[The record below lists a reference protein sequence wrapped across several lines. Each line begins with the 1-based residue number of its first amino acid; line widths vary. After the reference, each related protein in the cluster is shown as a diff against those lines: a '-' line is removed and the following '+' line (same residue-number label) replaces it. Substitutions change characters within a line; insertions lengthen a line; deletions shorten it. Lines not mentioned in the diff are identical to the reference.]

1 MVTLA
6 RLHLLACC
14 TQMIQRR
21 QDGSVRFDNDYA
33 MYEAGFGSAPNEYW
47 FGAYA
52 ECCHLR
58 VIVDTNK
65 SIGACGRAV

>member
-1 MVTLA
+1 MGQV
-6 RLHLLACC
+6 
-14 TQMIQRR
+14 IQRR
-21 QDGSVRFDNDYA
+21 LNGSVDFYNDYA
-33 MYEAGFGSAPNEYW
+33 MYEAGFGSASNQYW

-52 ECCHLR
+52 ECCNLR